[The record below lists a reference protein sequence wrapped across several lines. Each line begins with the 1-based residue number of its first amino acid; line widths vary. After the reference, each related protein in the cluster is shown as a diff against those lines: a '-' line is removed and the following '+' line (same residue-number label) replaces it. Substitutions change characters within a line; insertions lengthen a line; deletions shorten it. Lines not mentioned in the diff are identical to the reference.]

1 MLTTK
6 TTSAKERVGGHY
18 EVTET
23 PWATDYAWVP
33 GEEEVEG
40 RLLEEV
46 LRPWHA
52 AYAEWAKVEGAHP
65 EEQQRVE
72 LEAL

>member
-1 MLTTK
+1 MLTTEI
-6 TTSAKERVGGHY
+6 TPAKERVGGHY

-33 GEEEVEG
+33 GEEEFER

-52 AYAEWAKVEGAHP
+52 AYAEWAKVEWAHP
-65 EEQQRVE
+65 EEQQLVE